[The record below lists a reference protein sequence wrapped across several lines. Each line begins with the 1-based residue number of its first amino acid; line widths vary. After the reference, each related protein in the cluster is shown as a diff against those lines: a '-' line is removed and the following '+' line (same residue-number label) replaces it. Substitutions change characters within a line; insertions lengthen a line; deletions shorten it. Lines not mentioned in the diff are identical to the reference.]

1 MRILITG
8 GAGFIGSNFV
18 KHALSQGSTSSITV
32 LDSLTYA
39 GNIANLDSEIESGSI
54 EFVKGDI
61 RDSKLVAKLMG
72 SVDAVIHFAA
82 ESHVDRSIA
91 SASEFISTNVG
102 GTQVL
107 LDAAISSNIKKF
119 IHISTD
125 EVYGSIQSG
134 SWNESCPLEPNSPY
148 AASKAASDLV
158 VRSYNRT
165 HRIPTII
172 TRCSN
177 NYGPFQNVEKAIPKF
192 VTNLIIG
199 KQIPLYGQGLQIR
212 DWLHVSDHCNGI
224 YLALE
229 KGIPGEIYN
238 FGGGRELSNKQLVGV
253 LLDQLGSN
261 WDSVKY
267 VEDRL
272 AHDFRYSVNFS
283 KAQKDLGY
291 LPKVDFETGIAKTI
305 EWYRSNQLWWS

>member
-1 MRILITG
+1 MRMLITG

-18 KHALSQGSTSSITV
+18 RHALSQAETSSITV

-39 GNIANLDSEIESGSI
+39 GNISNLGSEIESGLI

-61 RDSKLVAKLMG
+61 RDSALVAKLIG
-72 SVDAVIHFAA
+72 TVDTVVHFAA

-91 SASEFISTNVG
+91 SAAEFISTNVG

-107 LDAAISSNIKKF
+107 LDSAIGSNIDRF
-119 IHISTD
+119 IHVSTD
-125 EVYGSIQSG
+125 EVYGSISSG
-134 SWNESCPLEPNSPY
+134 SWDESCPLEPNSPY
-148 AASKAASDLV
+148 AASKAASDLI

-177 NYGPFQNVEKAIPKF
+177 NYGPFQNIEKAIPKF
-192 VTNLIIG
+192 LTNLISG
-199 KQIPLYGQGLQIR
+199 KEIPLYGEGLQIR

-224 YLALE
+224 YLALQ
-229 KGIPGEIYN
+229 KGTPGETYN

-253 LLDQLGSN
+253 LLDQLGAS

-272 AHDFRYSVNFS
+272 AHDFRYSVDFS
-283 KAQKDLGY
+283 KAKKVLGY
-291 LPKVDFETGIAKTI
+291 SPKVDFEVGIAKTVD
-305 EWYRSNQLWWS
+305 WYLANRAWWS